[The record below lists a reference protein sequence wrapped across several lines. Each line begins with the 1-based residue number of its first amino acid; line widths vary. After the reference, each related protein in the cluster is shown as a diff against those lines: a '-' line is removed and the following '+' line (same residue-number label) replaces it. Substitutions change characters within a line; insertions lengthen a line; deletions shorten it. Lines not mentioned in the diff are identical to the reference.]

1 MSIEVGMFT
10 DPSARTP
17 LLLVAGLREPQVAEV
32 AEAARRRD
40 PSGTALVHAD
50 LRSISEGVV
59 RREVRHG
66 DHVDSHVLEL
76 AHGCVSC
83 TLREDLLPLLRRLAA
98 APDVRRIVVRLDP
111 ALEPEAICWALRHVE
126 VDGRTLLTDVAV
138 EAVLT
143 TVDLETWLPD
153 SLGEEEL
160 AERDLGGSAD
170 DERTVAQVTVCQA
183 EFADAIV
190 LAGRAEDRWQRVR
203 TEAVL
208 ARLTPTAPLIHLDD
222 LDVDALLAR
231 IPADARRGE
240 VDGPHGRLL
249 RGQPSLDTDAGVATV
264 LFEERRPFHPKRL
277 HEAIDLLLDGVVRT
291 RGRFWVASQPD
302 DALWLESAGGGLAVA
317 HAGPWLATV
326 DDWDDLSDDRRMR
339 AALSWDDYYGDRM
352 NELVVISCDA
362 DPHEIVRALRDAV
375 LTDDELAAGEEV
387 WARYPDPF
395 ADWREEPCAE
405 PAESE
410 LKGNQ

>member
-1 MSIEVGMFT
+1 MFT
-10 DPSARTP
+10 DPSDRTP
-17 LLLVAGLREPQVAEV
+17 LLLVAGLRESQV
-32 AEAARRRD
+32 AEAAEVARLRD

-50 LRSISEGVV
+50 LRSVAEGVV

-98 APDVRRIVVRLDP
+98 APDINRIVIRLDP

-126 VDGRTLLTDVAV
+126 VDGRPLLTDVAI

-153 SLGEEEL
+153 ASGEEEL
-160 AERDLGGSAD
+160 AERGLGGSAD
-170 DERTVAQVTVCQA
+170 DERTVAQVAVGQA

-190 LAGRAEDRWQRVR
+190 LVGAAEDRWQRVR

-208 ARLTPTAPLIHLDD
+208 ARLTPSAPLAHLDHLD
-222 LDVDALLAR
+222 LPALLAR
-231 IPADARRGE
+231 IPEDSRRGE

-277 HEAIDLLLDGVVRT
+277 HEAVDMLLDGVIRT

-302 DALWLESAGGGLAVA
+302 DSLWLESAGGGLAVA

-326 DDWDDLSDDRRMR
+326 DDWDGLSDDRRLR
-339 AALSWDDYYGDRM
+339 AALTWDDYYGDRM
-352 NELVVISCDA
+352 NELVVIAHEA

-375 LTDDELAAGEEV
+375 LTDDELAAGEQE
-387 WARYPDPF
+387 WAQYPDPF
-395 ADWREEPCAE
+395 ADWRTEPCAE